1 MQKDLR
7 PERHRKV
14 FQKERRMKIAMGN
27 DHAAVEMKK
36 ELLRYLEEKGIEVI
50 NVGTDTA
57 ERYDYPLAGFQ
68 VARLVKE
75 GKADLGIAICGTGI
89 GISLSCNKV
98 EGIRAFP
105 CSEPYSAR
113 MARQHNNANVLCLGA
128 RVIGVELAKMIVDT
142 FLSAEF
148 EGGRHA
154 ERVQLI
160 SEIEEDVEKFKLEH
174 FQA

>member
-1 MQKDLR
+1 
-7 PERHRKV
+7 
-14 FQKERRMKIAMGN
+14 
-27 DHAAVEMKK
+27 
-36 ELLRYLEEKGIEVI
+36 
-50 NVGTDTA
+50 
-57 ERYDYPLAGFQ
+57 
-68 VARLVKE
+68 
-75 GKADLGIAICGTGI
+75 
-89 GISLSCNKV
+89 
-98 EGIRAFP
+98 
-105 CSEPYSAR
+105 

-160 SEIEEDVEKFKLEH
+160 AEIEENEEKFKLEH